1 MPTKRTKRIVIR
13 ASAKE
18 HAALTAKAT
27 AAGTTVSGLLRDHLD
42 RLRVYNHADRE
53 SWLRAI
59 TAMHQ
64 TAATMARAAVALKA
78 ADTVATLAY
87 LSAANRQL
95 GELIA
100 LESTHARKVFPSR
113 NRRG

>member
-1 MPTKRTKRIVIR
+1 MRTKRTKRIIIR
-13 ASAKE
+13 ASDHE
-18 HAALTAKAT
+18 HAALAAKAR

-42 RLRVYNHADRE
+42 RLRIYNLADRE

-64 TAATMARAAVALKA
+64 AAATMARAAGALKA
-78 ADTVATLAY
+78 ADAVAALAY

-95 GELIA
+95 GELLA
-100 LESTHARKVFPSR
+100 RESSHARKIL
-113 NRRG
+113 